1 MTWQGVQAL
10 VDEFRERLIV
20 HVTTNPDLR
29 RMLLEGGRYSVTRM
43 FFNMGV
49 RFEATVDLTADD
61 FNILDLMATLEEP
74 SAGPTR

>member
-20 HVTTNPDLR
+20 HVTTSPDLR

>member
-20 HVTTNPDLR
+20 HVTTSPDLR
-29 RMLLEGGRYSVTRM
+29 RMLLEGGRYSVTRT

-74 SAGPTR
+74 SAGPT